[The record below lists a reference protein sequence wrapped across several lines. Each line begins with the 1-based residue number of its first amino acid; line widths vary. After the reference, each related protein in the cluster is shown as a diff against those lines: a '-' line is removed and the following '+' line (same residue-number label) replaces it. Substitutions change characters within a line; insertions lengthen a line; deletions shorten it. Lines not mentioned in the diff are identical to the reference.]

1 MAQSLPFKNE
11 RSGRTLT
18 EETSFT
24 GGMHYSDAGLDA
36 MYLKSVVNMDY
47 DTVTTNLKTRKPFV
61 PVNVIAEDIA
71 NLEFLVALEVP
82 VQYYTIKDART
93 RWVSDTTNTVYLF
106 GKRKDSETPESFIGA
121 SLNSTTVVNACTLGR
136 SHTQLYDVYDLYAL
150 MVDAE
155 GVTHTCTPIV
165 YGFVDDS
172 VLPRIETPTA
182 GSAFLLKYGH
192 DAPMLSVYGKYV
204 IAPVVDPG
212 PDGHYTFR
220 TPGASNTPSLV
231 AFQFY
236 ALQDEADARI
246 TQVFYSYTYFSQ
258 DEQPGGADA
267 FGIEDSIDLSA
278 MGNSTLLDDYMVA
291 PTDSLEANY
300 DALNAL
306 MKKTLANNHWEGFNL
321 LKTAS
326 PEFIGC
332 AFDIKANEV
341 HAANTTALTGTVLC
355 DAVKALTPNPVQGT
369 DFELT
374 LGDGAF
380 LTVIRIGK
388 LSITVGTPV
397 QPDGTQRYEF
407 IARYQDKDIGVC
419 VVDEEMGQ
427 RWLLE
432 HSCIARLILN
442 RSAGSPFTKILGAFW
457 KYEFRNN
464 QMRVWFRHIYDRN
477 YPDDCTLYWT
487 DPDTHTQSEY
497 LNIPEDALID
507 IDNKSCTVKLWFE
520 DEAAFRI
527 VSYRRSSTC
536 LLKELEIHR
545 PFLYNLI
552 PYTDTYSYPSLID
565 HADKEFCVIKDLDTY
580 MLYVQMLGNSWVGS
594 GRNSSDEYLREIDT
608 AIRYYSK
615 IFKRL
620 EECGDPDGLRYSL
633 PIRIPNGWSVD
644 STRKD
649 ACAYYPLGL
658 STETTILD
666 DTMVYNMCVAYDN
679 TAVGSLWLTY
689 EYTELDAVGG
699 ETTIDAGYKTI
710 NPSEI
715 HNMPCNNSMKCMLG
729 VSLFN
734 MSPYKL
740 QKAFA
745 QGTKMTLSLH
755 TTSPADVFK
764 ELRNT
769 SITTAKNNAYNLIAG
784 NDMYSFKSTADLSAG
799 LAPVVQGIYMLD
811 TDEDK
816 VVVTPKIGQ
825 YVCLVPVIKLPSNY
839 ADMTAQYVRVLWE
852 FTNTTTTDA
861 EAVWSTLTRWGP
873 SDEEIANSGGGTTVS
888 SLGESLFRESPD
900 DKLCPKFLVTD
911 EAVLV
916 RCTVELYNTTVRDW
930 YDERGQLQHTTIPY
944 TIGTSIAN
952 LTIEPAAYR
961 VLAKAPANLATAQ
974 GSVVWNNQL
983 FLWGVYSNA
992 NTVFWSA
999 VDNPCYFP
1007 YPVNSHEFDAPIRAL
1022 IPYKTGLIAFTSDAC
1037 YRLDAAEK
1045 GFTVTCIQRGLD
1057 IAVEDAKF
1065 IKFIK
1070 NMVLFKSGPYFYMVV
1085 PKATTYYTGELAI
1098 APIYK
1103 TIQKFFDEPTETI
1116 NAVLCEMYPEYQEYI
1131 LQLTAEN
1138 TWRLLDTHIEQDV
1151 AVLRYGVEG
1160 VDSIYF
1166 SLRYDTALRQWTT
1179 YCDVVVQGTSHVY
1192 AYELG
1197 NAQEY
1202 VVYRNSTASEP
1213 GLKALYTYTYG
1224 TEGIED
1230 TSYPGVLPERY
1241 YIDTGYRKL
1250 TEPLKKRFREL
1261 QFRMYTPADTDLK
1274 FRTKFYVDG
1283 MPRRDYDRYSGEVVE
1298 DSTGAKTYVL
1308 THDYLDYNMIFAT
1321 DTIDL
1326 DESGLAGWTLDS
1338 SSFATD
1344 APIKVRMACSG
1355 KGYAPRLT
1363 LLSTTDTPFELSG
1376 INWVYRIMHGR

>member
-24 GGMHYSDAGLDA
+24 GGMHYSDVGLDA

-71 NLEFLVALEVP
+71 NLEFLAALEVP
-82 VQYYTIKDART
+82 VQNYTIKDART
-93 RWVSDTTNTVYLF
+93 YWVSDDVNTVYLF
-106 GKRKDSETPESFIGA
+106 GKRKDSETAETFLGA
-121 SLNSTTVVNACTLGR
+121 SLNSATCVTADTLGR
-136 SHTQLYDVYDLYAL
+136 THIQLYDVHDLYVL

-155 GVTHTCTPIV
+155 GTTHVCTPTM

-172 VLPRIETPTA
+172 HLPQIATPA
-182 GSAFLLKYGH
+182 EDLALLLKYGQ

-204 IAPVVDPG
+204 VAPMVEHIREG
-212 PDGHYTFR
+212 PYSFR
-220 TPGASNTPSLV
+220 TPGAEDTPSLA

-236 ALQDEADARI
+236 ALRDEADVR
-246 TQVFYSYTYFSQ
+246 TSQTFYSYTYFSQ
-258 DEQPGGADA
+258 DPKTSDDA
-267 FGIEDSIDLSA
+267 YSIEDAIDMSVMGSA
-278 MGNSTLLDDYMVA
+278 VGECDYMLA
-291 PTDSLEANY
+291 TTSSINTNY
-300 DALNAL
+300 DALNNL
-306 MKKTLANNHWEGFNL
+306 MRKTLAKNYWEGYNL
-321 LKTAS
+321 LKTKS
-326 PEFIGC
+326 SEFIGC
-332 AFDIKANEV
+332 TFNSKANEV
-341 HAANTTALTGTVLC
+341 HAANTAALDGTIVCDVNTIYTA
-355 DAVKALTPNPVQGT
+355 NPVQGT
-369 DFELT
+369 DFEIT
-374 LGDGAF
+374 IGDYAF
-380 LTVIRIGK
+380 PTVLRIGK
-388 LSITVGTPV
+388 ISIIVGTPV

-407 IARYQDKDIGVC
+407 TARYQDKVIGVC

-432 HSCIARLILN
+432 HSCKADLNLN
-442 RSAGSPFTKILGAFW
+442 RTAWAPFTKILGAFW

-487 DPDTHTQSEY
+487 NPDTFTQSEY
-497 LNIPEDALID
+497 LDIPEDALID
-507 IDNKSCTVKLWFE
+507 IDNKSCTVKLWFQ
-520 DEAAFRI
+520 DEAGYRT
-527 VSYRRSSTC
+527 VSCSRSSTC
-536 LLKELEIHR
+536 LLKEFEVHR

-552 PYTDTYSYPSLID
+552 PHTDTYSYPTLID
-565 HADKEFCVIKDLDTY
+565 YADKEFCVIKDLDSYMTY
-580 MLYVQMLGNSWVGS
+580 VENIRHTWTNAV
-594 GRNSSDEYLREIDT
+594 NPDEYLREIDT
-608 AIRYYSK
+608 AVRYYSK

-620 EECGDPDGLRYSL
+620 EEYGDPEGLRYDL
-633 PIRIPNGWSVD
+633 PTYIPMGWEVS
-644 STRKD
+644 SELKD
-649 ACAYYPLGL
+649 AYAYYTCRLKP
-658 STETTILD
+658 STPVYT
-666 DTMVYNMCVAYDN
+666 DTKVYNMCVNYGNDV
-679 TAVGSLWLTY
+679 VGSLKFTY
-689 EYTELDAVGG
+689 GHPNPDEAG
-699 ETTIDAGYKTI
+699 EPTIVYKDYITI
-710 NPSEI
+710 SPSEI
-715 HNMPCNNSMKCMLG
+715 YNVSCNRDVVCKFG
-729 VSLFN
+729 VSLSN

-740 QKAFA
+740 RKAFQSGA
-745 QGTKMTLSLH
+745 KATLSLH
-755 TTSPADVFK
+755 TASPADVFK

-784 NDMYSFKSTADLSAG
+784 NNMYSFQSTADLSAG

-839 ADMTAQYVRVLWE
+839 ADMTASYVRVLWE
-852 FTNTTTTDA
+852 FTNTTTADA
-861 EAVWSTLTRWGP
+861 EVVWSTLARWGP
-873 SDEEIANSGGGTTVS
+873 SDEEMASSSSVSNVS
-888 SLGESLFRESPD
+888 SLGKDLFKKSPD

-916 RCTVELYNTTVRDW
+916 RCTVELYMTTARDW
-930 YDERGQLQHTTIPY
+930 YDYEHGTLRYNMVPY

-974 GSVVWNNQL
+974 GSTVWNNQL
-983 FLWGVYSNA
+983 FLWGVYSNN
-992 NTVFWSA
+992 NTLFWSA

-1022 IPYKTGLIAFTSDAC
+1022 IPYKTGLIAFTADAC

-1057 IAVEDAKF
+1057 ITVEDAKF

-1070 NMVLFKSGPYFYMVV
+1070 NMVLFKSGSYFYMVV

-1308 THDYLDYNMIFAT
+1308 THDYLDYNIFAT

-1326 DESGLAGWTLDS
+1326 DESELAGWTLDS